1 MRKIP
6 QPQNPNP
13 MDLRVQRRHKK
24 REGKV
29 ERDTAR
35 VFYMRLSP
43 VRLKIQFN
51 SEKEFFFLL
60 LHSHRADLGPG
71 VRARAK
77 HKIPALELREPA

>member
-1 MRKIP
+1 MRKFS

-35 VFYMRLSP
+35 VFYMRLSQ

-51 SEKEFFFLL
+51 WL
-60 LHSHRADLGPG
+60 
-71 VRARAK
+71 VRSFVAF
-77 HKIPALELREPA
+77 

>member
-13 MDLRVQRRHKK
+13 MDLRVQRRRKK

-35 VFYMRLSP
+35 VFYMRLSQ

-51 SEKEFFFLL
+51 S
-60 LHSHRADLGPG
+60 
-71 VRARAK
+71 
-77 HKIPALELREPA
+77 